1 MKWLSAG
8 ISFIIVFVIVFILGG
23 WFLMPHLPPIPDR
36 PVSVYELDYWTDNW
50 AGALLGLILAG
61 LSARSIIKKNTNTNR
76 KDMRSENQKF
86 HLSEVPHQL
95 GCRRNLVRG

>member
-23 WFLMPHLPPIPDR
+23 WFLMPHLPPIPLR
-36 PVSVYELDYWTDNW
+36 PISAYELDYWTDNG

-61 LSARSIIKKNTNTNR
+61 LSYRSIK
-76 KDMRSENQKF
+76 ENYN
-86 HLSEVPHQL
+86 
-95 GCRRNLVRG
+95 G

>member
-1 MKWLSAG
+1 MKWVSAG

-36 PVSVYELDYWTDNW
+36 LISVYELDYWTDNW

-61 LSARSIIKKNTNTNR
+61 LSARSIIKKNTNTNKKSYVR
-76 KDMRSENQKF
+76 KKLNHLRSHCEEQ
-86 HLSEVPHQL
+86 SDAAI
-95 GCRRNLVRG
+95 